1 MNNSPKRSWGKAG
14 GRQIEG
20 WGDEQR
26 EWERARRG
34 RQHGEKNDS
43 KERGVFEGITY
54 ERVKEN
60 VREGGWRQ

>member
-1 MNNSPKRSWGKAG
+1 MTNKES
-14 GRQIEG
+14 
-20 WGDEQR
+20 
-26 EWERARRG
+26 ERARRG

-43 KERGVFEGITY
+43 EERGVFEGITY